1 MSTVAT
7 LLRLARMRRT
17 AWAGH
22 LEALSWAGGLLWR
35 NHRTTQRRR
44 RVERRSEVARAAR
57 HLL

>member
-17 AWAGH
+17 AGAGH
-22 LEALSWAGGLLWR
+22 LEALTWASGLLWR

-44 RVERRSEVARAAR
+44 SVERHSEVERAAR